1 MEKDFYSQF
10 KKMSERAR
18 LSQEEK
24 DFHRGEVLKFME
36 KQPSPYVD
44 KKLPSPFYVGMLLKR
59 HFMVTSLAVVLLLSG
74 GLTISADSSLPNDYL
89 YQIKTKI
96 TEPVV
101 VFFTP
106 DKAKIKVTLVERRLQ
121 EFSQVVLNEEINSED
136 KAAFVSQLSLQV
148 EGAHEEIKKLKKNN
162 KNADALKATNDL
174 QSVLSAQNIVL
185 EKIHTVDPG
194 AENSIDVED
203 LIDDSIEKTTEIE
216 EDITETIQNS
226 ESETELDQT
235 IDNQKK
241 EITESLAGIEE
252 QKQESILEDGDDLN
266 LLGIDSIDQ
275 KVSDINADIENAD
288 IKTESGEKDEAL
300 LLYNQADQDLGELQK
315 LIEIGRSLKV
325 DNSIDSNNDVPN

>member
-10 KKMSERAR
+10 KKMSEGAR

-36 KQPSPYVD
+36 KQPSPYID
-44 KKLPSPFYVGMLLKR
+44 KKLPSPFYVGIFLKR
-59 HFMVTSLAVVLLLSG
+59 HFVVTSLAIVVLFSG
-74 GLTISADSSLPNDYL
+74 GLTISADNSLPNDYL

-106 DKAKIKVTLVERRLQ
+106 DKAKIRVALVERRLQ
-121 EFSQVVLNEEINSED
+121 EFSQVTLNEEINPED

-162 KNADALKATNDL
+162 KNADALEATNDL

-194 AENSIDVED
+194 VGNTIDVED
-203 LIDDSIEKTTEIE
+203 VIDDSIEKTTEIE
-216 EDITETIQNS
+216 AVITETIQSS

-235 IDNQKK
+235 IDNQKE

-252 QKQESILEDGDDLN
+252 QKQESNLEDRDDLN
-266 LLGIDSIDQ
+266 LLGTVYIEQ
-275 KVSDINADIENAD
+275 KIFDINSDIKDANTKAEN
-288 IKTESGEKDEAL
+288 GEKDEAL
-300 LLYNQADQDLGELQK
+300 LLYNQADQKLGELK
-315 LIEIGRSLKV
+315 SLM
-325 DNSIDSNNDVPN
+325 DSDRELSIDVLGETDNVK